1 MDERPEGPER
11 HSERDDGPERPSERD
26 DEAPDDDVEQDDDSL
41 EAFYGQDDIFGLK
54 LSPPDPAA
62 APRVPPKRARTA
74 TGALLTGIALGLRD
88 VFDPEKK
95 RDTIAIEQEAP
106 GEPESP
112 QRYEVHLNRSP
123 RDAQAVYRPWVEE
136 DGSRSEERPPSE

>member
-1 MDERPEGPER
+1 MDERPEG
-11 HSERDDGPERPSERD
+11 PSERD
-26 DEAPDDDVEQDDDSL
+26 DEAPGNADDSL

-54 LSPPDPAA
+54 LPPREAAA

-106 GEPESP
+106 GEPEGP

-123 RDAQAVYRPWVEE
+123 RDAQAVYRPWVEK
-136 DGSRSEERPPSE
+136 DGTRSEERPPPE

>member
-1 MDERPEGPER
+1 MDERP
-11 HSERDDGPERPSERD
+11 DQ
-26 DEAPDDDVEQDDDSL
+26 APDEPTEADDSL

-54 LSPPDPAA
+54 LPQPTE
-62 APRVPPKRARTA
+62 APRVPPKKARTA

-106 GEPESP
+106 GEPEGP
-112 QRYEVHLNRSP
+112 QRYEIRLQSSP
-123 RDAQAVYRPWVEE
+123 RDSQAIYRPWVDDE
-136 DGSRSEERPPSE
+136 DRAQE